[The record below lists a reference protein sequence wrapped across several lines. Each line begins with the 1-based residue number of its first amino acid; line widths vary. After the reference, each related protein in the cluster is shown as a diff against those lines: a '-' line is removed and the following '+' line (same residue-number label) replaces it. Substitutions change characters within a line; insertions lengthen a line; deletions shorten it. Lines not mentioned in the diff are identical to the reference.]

1 MRLGPSVVSGPKADH
16 TADRCW
22 SFVWL
27 VVAYWLWPGFTG
39 WESQWIWAHQ
49 SMDDNLRLS
58 VFLQLVVPFKVPR
71 CAQTLHWDQN
81 NDIPQSPRNKDCF
94 RLQGC
99 FLCWDDRQARA
110 TQLSRKSETWFTTS
124 DDFGSSY
131 SGSHKKFSDLVPVCP
146 PWLSC
151 QKTWLFYLQ
160 GELCSK
166 NWRCDMATHSLWRAN
181 PRPGPVGH
189 ITSRTPRL
197 VHRPKKLT
205 VKRGMWPGLLWKE
218 VARVNF

>member
-81 NDIPQSPRNKDCF
+81 NDIPQSPRNKECF

-131 SGSHKKFSDLVPVCP
+131 SGSHKKFSDLVPVCS

-160 GELCSK
+160 GSCAAKIGVMTWPHIAYDVRILGQAQSATSPVELLDWSTGRK
-166 NWRCDMATHSLWRAN
+166 SWRLSEVCGR
-181 PRPGPVGH
+181 VYCE
-189 ITSRTPRL
+189 
-197 VHRPKKLT
+197 KKLQ
-205 VKRGMWPGLLWKE
+205 W
-218 VARVNF
+218 